1 MKGKRFWYTAFNIFV
16 GGGALITAV
25 ISYGRTSQPD
35 ALYFYLI
42 GLITWIL
49 ALALFVSKPDDD
61 FMHLLYL
68 MSVGLMSVC
77 STDATFSMNE
87 QGWQSRFVPLVQF
100 TSSAFLP
107 CLFLRCFSTYP
118 SAKGFTKSKFFRW
131 WIYAPGVILSVAML
145 MLYLAGNNYRKSF
158 FLIDISPLLPLNTI
172 FLFSFSIAGQACL
185 LHTWLVGKVERER
198 KQAKWLFLGISIGT
212 LPLTFLDTLPFAFGV
227 ELPYSRYSAYT
238 LIMIMICYGIAI
250 MRHKLLDIELV
261 LNRST
266 VYAAV
271 SSVTLVVY
279 LLSVQI
285 LGKVFIDPSVSAI
298 SQRSKTALSFF
309 SILIVALLFAP
320 MKHRI
325 QDLIDKAFYQ
335 RRYSYRLTLLNLSEA
350 ISMMLSLDEL
360 GKTLLNQLAEALQPE
375 FAAILLGSG
384 STYQVHKQTGD
395 EEKLKE
401 TLRQTNLKSIKDK
414 PIRTNKGILVIPLL
428 RQSQP
433 IGFILLGK
441 KRSGKNYNAEDI
453 SLMKTLSHETAVAIE
468 NAIIYEKLHERVSF
482 MEEAYERLI
491 EAFRE
496 SYPEIPTPGN
506 PLSENIDII
515 SQLDVITEALIKS
528 SEKLKEL
535 DELKSQF
542 LSNVSHELRT
552 PLTSIKGYADNLLDG
567 FVGKLDEKQR
577 KYMERISV
585 NCDRLVRMVND
596 ILTRF
601 RIDAGRLE
609 LKPTKVSLYS
619 LISEVAF
626 EFSLIAEKKA
636 VSLTSDCPSNVILFA
651 DEDRLRQIII
661 NLLDN
666 AIKYTPSSGKV
677 LVYVQDKEKDVDI
690 AVEDTGIGISSEDID
705 KIFDGFSPV
714 KHEEGGAGIGL
725 SIVKDLVE
733 LHNGRISVLSEIGKG
748 SQFTVTLPKVGI
760 PL

>member
-1 MKGKRFWYTAFNIFV
+1 MKRFLYTAFNILV
-16 GGGALITAV
+16 GGIALIATV

-49 ALALFVSKPDDD
+49 ALALFVSKPDDN
-61 FMHLLYL
+61 FVHLLYL

-87 QGWQSRFVPLVQF
+87 QGLQSRFVPLVQF

-118 SAKGFTKSKFFRW
+118 SAKRFTKSKFFRW
-131 WIYAPGVILSVAML
+131 WVYAPGVILSIAMF
-145 MLYLAGNNYRKSF
+145 MSYLAGNDYRKSF

-172 FLFSFSIAGQACL
+172 FLFSFSIASQVCL
-185 LHTWLVGKVERER
+185 LHTWLFGEVERER

-212 LPLTFLDTLPFAFGV
+212 LPLTLFDTLPFTFGV
-227 ELPYSRYSAYT
+227 GLPYSRYSAYT

-266 VYAAV
+266 VYAVV
-271 SSVTLVVY
+271 SSAALVVY
-279 LLSVQI
+279 LLSLQI
-285 LGKVFIDPSVSAI
+285 LGKVFSAI
-298 SQRSKTALSFF
+298 SPRSETALKLFA
-309 SILIVALLFAP
+309 ILIVALLFAP

-325 QDLIDKAFYQ
+325 QELIDKAFYQ

-350 ISMMLSLDEL
+350 ISMMLRLDEL
-360 GKTLLNQLAEALQPE
+360 GKTLLNQLDEVLQPE
-375 FAAILLGSG
+375 FTAILLGSD

-401 TLRQTNLKSIKDK
+401 TLRQINLKSIKDK

-428 RQSQP
+428 RKSQP

-468 NAIIYEKLHERVSF
+468 NAMIYEKLRERVSY
-482 MEEAYERLI
+482 MEDAYERLI
-491 EAFRE
+491 KAFRE
-496 SYPEIPTPGN
+496 SHPEIPTPKN
-506 PLSENIDII
+506 PLSENKDII

-552 PLTSIKGYADNLLDG
+552 PLASIKGYADNLLDG
-567 FVGKLDEKQR
+567 VVGELDEKQR

-585 NCDRLVRMVND
+585 NCDRLVRMITD
-596 ILTRF
+596 LLTLS
-601 RIDAGRLE
+601 RIEAGKIE
-609 LKPTKVSLYS
+609 FKPTKVSLYS
-619 LISEVAF
+619 LISEVVF
-626 EFSLIAEKKA
+626 EFSPIAGKKA

-651 DEDRLRQIII
+651 DGDKLREIII

-677 LVYVQDKEKDVDI
+677 LIYVQDKEKDVDI
-690 AVEDTGIGISSEDID
+690 AVEDTGIGISSEEID
-705 KIFDGFSPV
+705 KVFDRFHQV
-714 KHEEGGAGIGL
+714 QHKEGSNGVGIGL
-725 SIVKDLVE
+725 SIVKSLVE
-733 LHNGRISVLSEIGKG
+733 LHNGRISVQSEIGKG

>member
-1 MKGKRFWYTAFNIFV
+1 MKRFLYTAFNILV
-16 GGGALITAV
+16 GGIALIATV
-25 ISYGRTSQPD
+25 ISYDGTSQPD

-42 GLITWIL
+42 GLITWIF

-87 QGWQSRFVPLVQF
+87 QEWQSRFVPLVQF

-118 SAKGFTKSKFFRW
+118 SAKRFTKSKFFRW
-131 WIYAPGVILSVAML
+131 WVYAPGVILSTAMFVS
-145 MLYLAGNNYRKSF
+145 YIAGNDYRKSF

-185 LHTWLVGKVERER
+185 FHTWLFGKVERER

-212 LPLTFLDTLPFAFGV
+212 LPLTLLDTLPFTFGV

-266 VYAAV
+266 VYAVV
-271 SSVTLVVY
+271 SSAALVVY
-279 LLSVQI
+279 LLSLQI
-285 LGKVFIDPSVSAI
+285 LGEVFSAM
-298 SQRSKTALSFF
+298 SSRSETALSLF

-325 QDLIDKAFYQ
+325 QKLIDKTFYQ

-350 ISMMLSLDEL
+350 ISMMIRLDEL
-360 GKTLLNQLAEALQPE
+360 DKTLLNQLDEVLQPE
-375 FAAILLGSG
+375 FTAILLGSD

-401 TLRQTNLKSIKDK
+401 TLRQINLKSIKDK

-428 RQSQP
+428 RKSQP

-468 NAIIYEKLHERVSF
+468 NAMIYEKLRERVYF
-482 MEEAYERLI
+482 MEDAYERLI
-491 EAFRE
+491 GAFRE
-496 SYPEIPTPGN
+496 SHPEIPTPKN

-515 SQLDVITEALIKS
+515 SQLDIITEALIKS

-552 PLTSIKGYADNLLDG
+552 PLASIKGYADNLLDG
-567 FVGKLDEKQR
+567 VVGELDEKQR

-585 NCDRLVRMVND
+585 NCDRLVRMITD
-596 ILTRF
+596 LLTLS
-601 RIDAGRLE
+601 RIEAGKIE
-609 LKPTKVSLYS
+609 FKPTKVSLYS
-619 LISEVAF
+619 LISEVVF
-626 EFSLIAEKKA
+626 EFSPIAGKKA
-636 VSLTSDCPSNVILFA
+636 VSLTFDCPSNVMLFA
-651 DEDRLRQIII
+651 DGDKLREIII

-677 LVYVQDKEKDVDI
+677 LVYAQDKEKDVDI
-690 AVEDTGIGISSEDID
+690 AVEDTGIGISSEEVD
-705 KIFDGFSPV
+705 KVFDRFHQV
-714 KHEEGGAGIGL
+714 QHKEGSNGVGIGL
-725 SIVKDLVE
+725 SIVKSLVE
-733 LHNGRISVLSEIGKG
+733 LHNGRISVQSEIGKG